1 MREPA
6 TRPRQHLLARRH
18 RRFAAAVAALAIALA
33 GAACGEDEQPPPPP
47 ELATEIGKT
56 LAERAN
62 EVAEQLEDGRRC
74 AAADEARELRDVA
87 ERQVSNDRVPDELS
101 EPLLTGVDALVGR
114 IDCVKKVTETVTI
127 PAEPTTITTTTAPDQ
142 DTTEGDGGTESPSE
156 GQGSGSDGGGEPP
169 PEEPPPEEPPPDEGG
184 GGEEGE

>member
-1 MREPA
+1 M
-6 TRPRQHLLARRH
+6 ARRH
-18 RRFAAAVAALAIALA
+18 RRFAAAVAALALA
-33 GAACGEDEQPPPPP
+33 VVGAACGEDEPPPPPP
-47 ELATEIGKT
+47 ELATQVGKT

-114 IDCVKKVTETVTI
+114 IDCVEKVTETVTI
-127 PAEPTTITTTTAPDQ
+127 PAEPTTITTTTAPDP
-142 DTTEGDGGTESPSE
+142 DTTEGDGGTESPSD
-156 GQGSGSDGGGEPP
+156 SGGP
-169 PEEPPPEEPPPDEGG
+169 PEDETGAGPPEGVPPGQSEGNSG
-184 GGEEGE
+184 NEEGD